1 MEKTKKTVLTEE
13 QQKSLQNRLMAAK
26 RSLLEKRR
34 EEYRKERQQRAIY
47 EAAQD
52 VASLVTPQNIRESEL
67 LSELE
72 KATKGRKEKT
82 TVKTTLRAKSNSK
95 RRAPNGRKMSRKE
108 VKEMNRIKQLQN
120 KRLAGKG

>member
-1 MEKTKKTVLTEE
+1 MEKTKQTVLTEE
-13 QQKSLQNRLMAAK
+13 QQKLLQKRLMAAK

-34 EEYRKERQQRAIY
+34 EEYRKERQQRALY

-72 KATKGRKEKT
+72 KAKKGHKEKST
-82 TVKTTLRAKSNSK
+82 LKTTLRAKSSSK
-95 RRAPNGRKMSRKE
+95 RRAPSGRKMSRKE

-120 KRLAGKG
+120 KRAAGKG